1 MNEMPE
7 EMWLQYDKGTVYI
20 GSPWARGH
28 STSYTRTDLIE
39 TLKKTHIEHTT
50 LEEEDYYP
58 TFLKG
63 DRSNFEGEVLEFTA
77 DEIDTLAERFYN
89 GDRRKL
95 RDWLEKVDKEYLSK
109 KYDEQLRYKTDI
121 PARLMLAERRYKR

>member
-1 MNEMPE
+1 MGEMPE
-7 EMWLQYDKGTVYI
+7 EMFI
-20 GSPWARGH
+20 ARYPDEDYYASH
-28 STSYTRTDLIE
+28 NFNSSSTKYTRTDLIE

-58 TFLKG
+58 TTLRG
-63 DRSNFEGEVLEFTA
+63 NRSNFQGEIMEFTA

-109 KYDEQLRYKTDI
+109 KYDDQIRYKTDI
-121 PARLMLAERRYKR
+121 PARLMLAERRYKK